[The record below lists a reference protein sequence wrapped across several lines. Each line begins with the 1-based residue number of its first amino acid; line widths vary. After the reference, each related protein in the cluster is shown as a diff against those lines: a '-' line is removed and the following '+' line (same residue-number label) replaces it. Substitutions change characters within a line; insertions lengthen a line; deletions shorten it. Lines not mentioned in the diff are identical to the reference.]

1 MPGENGGRPDFG
13 KKPAGHGP
21 LRASRRL
28 SPLPGRLHRRRLVAA
43 ALAGAGL
50 GPALLRSG
58 HAQETFSGLGGIAR
72 SRGFGYGAAA
82 QSAMLRDNP
91 DYARAYRTECALL
104 VPEYEGKWGTV
115 QPQEGKFDFG
125 PLDAM
130 SAWARQNGKAMRGH
144 ALIWHHA
151 VPDWLMKA
159 LGEGPQRA
167 RGVMEAHFTAV
178 LDHTREN
185 MRDWDVVNE
194 VVADPPG
201 SDTPQATG
209 DLRDTPWLRALGPS
223 YIELALRLARERDPT
238 LRITLNEY
246 GVEEEAPHCLEKR
259 RRLLALVRQLR
270 RAGAPLDAVGM
281 QAHLQMDRPFSGP
294 SFTAFCKELAGEG
307 LQLLI
312 TELDV
317 RESWKVPDGYPARDV
332 LVAARVKEFAEAAL
346 AGGVKTILT
355 WGLIDRYSWLVSDPG
370 VTRKDGLKHRGL
382 PLDWEGDRKPFWNAL
397 AEAFQ
402 GA

>member
-1 MPGENGGRPDFG
+1 MD
-13 KKPAGHGP
+13 
-21 LRASRRL
+21 L
-28 SPLPGRLHRRRLVAA
+28 LHRRRLIAA
-43 ALAGAGL
+43 ALAGAGVAAMPAGTPRAQPA
-50 GPALLRSG
+50 GP
-58 HAQETFSGLGGIAR
+58 GLGEIAR
-72 SRGFGYGAAA
+72 SRGYGYGAAA

-125 PLDAM
+125 PLDGM
-130 SAWARQNGKAMRGH
+130 GAWARREGKVMRGH

-151 VPDWLMKA
+151 MPDWLGKA

-167 RGVMEAHFTAV
+167 RAVMEAHFTAV
-178 LDHTREN
+178 LEHTREGI
-185 MRDWDVVNE
+185 RDWDVVNE
-194 VVADPPG
+194 VIADPPG
-201 SDTPQATG
+201 SDTPQGAG

-317 RESWKVPDGYPARDV
+317 RESWKVPDGYPARDA

-370 VTRKDGLKHRGL
+370 VARKDGLKHRGL
-382 PLDWEGDRKPFWNAL
+382 PLDWEGSRKPFWNAL

-402 GA
+402 ER

>member
-1 MPGENGGRPDFG
+1 MRRWPIDPRGLGCPV
-13 KKPAGHGP
+13 PAG
-21 LRASRRL
+21 L
-28 SPLPGRLHRRRLVAA
+28 SHRRDVLVA
-43 ALAGAGL
+43 ALAGAGVVAAPVSASL
-50 GPALLRSG
+50 
-58 HAQETFSGLGGIAR
+58 AQKPDPGLGEIAR

-82 QSAMLRDNP
+82 QSMMLRDNP

-125 PLDAM
+125 PLDVM

-382 PLDWEGDRKPFWNAL
+382 PLDWEGNRKPFWNAL

>member
-1 MPGENGGRPDFG
+1 M
-13 KKPAGHGP
+13 
-21 LRASRRL
+21 
-28 SPLPGRLHRRRLVAA
+28 
-43 ALAGAGL
+43 
-50 GPALLRSG
+50 
-58 HAQETFSGLGGIAR
+58 
-72 SRGFGYGAAA
+72 
-82 QSAMLRDNP
+82 
-91 DYARAYRTECALL
+91 
-104 VPEYEGKWGTV
+104 
-115 QPQEGKFDFG
+115 
-125 PLDAM
+125 
-130 SAWARQNGKAMRGH
+130 
-144 ALIWHHA
+144 
-151 VPDWLMKA
+151 
-159 LGEGPQRA
+159 
-167 RGVMEAHFTAV
+167 
-178 LDHTREN
+178 
-185 MRDWDVVNE
+185 
-194 VVADPPG
+194 
-201 SDTPQATG
+201 
-209 DLRDTPWLRALGPS
+209 
-223 YIELALRLARERDPT
+223 
-238 LRITLNEY
+238 
-246 GVEEEAPHCLEKR
+246 EEEAPHCLEKR